1 MTLQVYLVHRK
12 GDSVIELMKKTVM
25 AGIGLALKTR
35 DEVEDFVKDLVKRGS
50 MSEKEG
56 KKFLDELLSR
66 YDEAKLKLEERVE
79 KIVKDFL
86 KKADVV
92 TGDELKALKKEIR
105 ELKKAISTG
114 TDKNS

>member
-1 MTLQVYLVHRK
+1 MIDL
-12 GDSVIELMKKTVM
+12 IKKTMM

-35 DEVEDFVKDLVKRGS
+35 DEVEDLVKDLVKKGS
-50 MSEKEG
+50 MNEQEG

-66 YDEAKLKLEERVE
+66 YDEAKVKMEERVE

-105 ELKKAISTG
+105 ELKKVISSDTKTTG
-114 TDKNS
+114 

>member
-1 MTLQVYLVHRK
+1 MLDLV
-12 GDSVIELMKKTVM
+12 KKTMM

-35 DEVEDFVKDLVKRGS
+35 DEVEDMVKDMVKKSS
-50 MSEKEG
+50 MSEQEG
-56 KKFLDELLSR
+56 KKFLDELLNR
-66 YDEAKLKLEERVE
+66 YDEAKVKLEERVE

-105 ELKKAISTG
+105 ELKKAVSN
-114 TDKNS
+114 DKADS

>member
-1 MTLQVYLVHRK
+1 VVDL
-12 GDSVIELMKKTVM
+12 IKKTMM

-35 DEVEDFVKDLVKRGS
+35 DEVEEMVKDLVKKGS
-50 MSEKEG
+50 MNEKEG

-66 YDEAKLKLEERVE
+66 YDEAKVKMEERVE
-79 KIVKDFL
+79 KMVRDFL

-105 ELKKAISTG
+105 ELKKAISSDTK
-114 TDKNS
+114 TTS

>member
-1 MTLQVYLVHRK
+1 MIDL
-12 GDSVIELMKKTVM
+12 IKKTMM

-35 DEVEDFVKDLVKRGS
+35 DEVEDIVKDLVKKGNLN
-50 MSEKEG
+50 EQEG

-66 YDEAKLKLEERVE
+66 YDEAKVKMEERVE
-79 KIVKDFL
+79 KMVKEFL

-105 ELKKAISTG
+105 ELKKAISSDTKTTG
-114 TDKNS
+114 